1 MGDIMKNINKAY
13 GIIYLFLMGFTLILL
28 LFFDNINYNT
38 KVNFI
43 FPNIYI
49 FISSIFILIL
59 FIFYPLKFSIDKK
72 KYYLWLL
79 IIFVVC
85 YVIELVIQKYCFFRT
100 GWDVDVIIKNSDY
113 FISTGKILNVDYFT
127 RYPNNLFL
135 LFIFILIKKT
145 IPLGLAGILI
155 INSFLVSLS
164 CLFTSLTIKNILNDY
179 KVALMSYL
187 VMIPLILFNP
197 WIIITY
203 SDTFAIL
210 FPILIIYLY
219 TQKNKKPYIYFL
231 LIFLSIIG
239 CFIKPTVI
247 IVLISIIIIEVTNS
261 LVSIKKIDIK
271 KFSINFC
278 AVILSI
284 LISFSIKYF
293 SRNYLSF
300 NKSNVYEFNFTH
312 FLAMGQ
318 NDITNGVYSTDD
330 VLYSIKN
337 GMTDNLKI
345 FRFRI
350 SNRSF
355 VENVKFFSKK
365 NLINYNNG
373 TFSWGIEGNFYN
385 KVGKSNSKLT
395 NLLRNYY
402 FKEGKYYKYFIQI
415 SQFVWIFLLCFT
427 PFIYK
432 NKNSKIELVIMLSI
446 TGITLFLLLFEA
458 RTRYLYCYS
467 PVFVLC
473 GILGFNNIKTYIR
486 KRWRIK

>member
-145 IPLGLAGILI
+145 IPLGMAGILI

-247 IVLISIIIIEVTNS
+247 IE
-261 LVSIKKIDIK
+261 
-271 KFSINFC
+271 
-278 AVILSI
+278 
-284 LISFSIKYF
+284 
-293 SRNYLSF
+293 
-300 NKSNVYEFNFTH
+300 
-312 FLAMGQ
+312 
-318 NDITNGVYSTDD
+318 
-330 VLYSIKN
+330 
-337 GMTDNLKI
+337 
-345 FRFRI
+345 
-350 SNRSF
+350 
-355 VENVKFFSKK
+355 
-365 NLINYNNG
+365 
-373 TFSWGIEGNFYN
+373 
-385 KVGKSNSKLT
+385 
-395 NLLRNYY
+395 
-402 FKEGKYYKYFIQI
+402 
-415 SQFVWIFLLCFT
+415 
-427 PFIYK
+427 
-432 NKNSKIELVIMLSI
+432 
-446 TGITLFLLLFEA
+446 
-458 RTRYLYCYS
+458 
-467 PVFVLC
+467 
-473 GILGFNNIKTYIR
+473 
-486 KRWRIK
+486 